1 MTALSIRNDTWID
14 PPPPKAENPPK
25 QKTLERIAKQNR
37 DPDGDILKLEL
48 LGKSYSEYRA
58 RLMSRNPF
66 CVYCGQKLKE
76 ATATL
81 DHIYPHSRG
90 GLNAP
95 GNLFLACGRCNVA
108 KGDKSALE
116 WLQSIYAACLTMGLI
131 EEPDEPE
138 PDEEPDPADWWKGD
152 GSTTG

>member
-95 GNLFLACGRCNVA
+95 GNLFLACGRRQRGQERPGVVA
-108 KGDKSALE
+108 VDLCRLPHDG
-116 WLQSIYAACLTMGLI
+116 
-131 EEPDEPE
+131 
-138 PDEEPDPADWWKGD
+138 ADRR
-152 GSTTG
+152 TGRTGTG